1 MSAVRRKLA
10 FIFGFAALVIVLSVF
25 DRWLIHF
32 LGIDTQQSDNYDF
45 VSGSGPMLEAALFQS
60 TIIVGLWHTVN
71 CHTDGCLRIGRHHI
85 AGQQYKV
92 CRRCHDKITGH
103 PHRGLTIEHFRHLHL
118 AHEARQG

>member
-1 MSAVRRKLA
+1 MRKKLA
-10 FIFGFAALVIVLSVF
+10 AVAMFAALVAFFTVF
-25 DRWLIHF
+25 DRFVIHL

-45 VSGSGPMLEAALFQS
+45 VSGVGPMLEAALFQS

-103 PHRGLTIEHFRHLHL
+103 PRRGLTIEHFRHLHQ
-118 AHEARQG
+118 AHQAVRG